1 MLKKLSRAHLSCKEI
16 RDQGAQLCEFSK
28 RYNAKFPPV
37 SYFFSTSNNYLLIFY
52 IVDVRWEIRS
62 GFKTQERLATQN
74 EELENLYYQLLTE
87 EFFLNSPARIEKK
100 AKEDLGMVKVRPKKI
115 K

>member
-1 MLKKLSRAHLSCKEI
+1 MKNFYLPIIFFQLVIITYLSFI
-16 RDQGAQLCEFSK
+16 
-28 RYNAKFPPV
+28 
-37 SYFFSTSNNYLLIFY
+37 

-62 GFKTQERLATQN
+62 GFKSQEILTNQN

-87 EFFLNSPARIEKK
+87 EFFLNSPARIEQK
-100 AKEDLGMVKVRPKKI
+100 AREDLGMVKVRPRKI

>member
-1 MLKKLSRAHLSCKEI
+1 MKNLYLPIIFFQLVIITYLSFI
-16 RDQGAQLCEFSK
+16 
-28 RYNAKFPPV
+28 
-37 SYFFSTSNNYLLIFY
+37 

-62 GFKTQERLATQN
+62 GFKSQEILTTQN

-87 EFFLNSPARIEKK
+87 EFFLNSPARIEQK
-100 AKEDLGMVKVRPKKI
+100 AREDLGMVKVRPRKI

>member
-1 MLKKLSRAHLSCKEI
+1 MKNFYLPIIFFQLVIITYLSFI
-16 RDQGAQLCEFSK
+16 
-28 RYNAKFPPV
+28 
-37 SYFFSTSNNYLLIFY
+37 

-62 GFKTQERLATQN
+62 GFKSQEILTTQN

-87 EFFLNSPARIEKK
+87 EFFLNSPARIEQK
-100 AKEDLGMVKVRPKKI
+100 AREDLGMVKVRPSKI

>member
-1 MLKKLSRAHLSCKEI
+1 MKNFYPPIIFFQLVIITYLSFI
-16 RDQGAQLCEFSK
+16 
-28 RYNAKFPPV
+28 
-37 SYFFSTSNNYLLIFY
+37 

-62 GFKTQERLATQN
+62 SFKSQEILTIQN

-87 EFFLNSPARIEKK
+87 EFFLNSPARIEQK
-100 AKEDLGMVKVRPKKI
+100 AREDLGMVKVRPRKI

>member
-1 MLKKLSRAHLSCKEI
+1 MKNFYLPIIFFQLVIITYLS
-16 RDQGAQLCEFSK
+16 F
-28 RYNAKFPPV
+28 V
-37 SYFFSTSNNYLLIFY
+37 

-62 GFKTQERLATQN
+62 GFKTQEILTNQN

-87 EFFLNSPARIEKK
+87 EFFLNSPARVEQM
-100 AKEDLGMVKVRPKKI
+100 AREDLGMVKVKPKKI

>member
-1 MLKKLSRAHLSCKEI
+1 MKNYYLPMIFIELVIITYLSFIL
-16 RDQGAQLCEFSK
+16 
-28 RYNAKFPPV
+28 
-37 SYFFSTSNNYLLIFY
+37 
-52 IVDVRWEIRS
+52 VDIRWEIRS
-62 GFKTQERLATQN
+62 GFKKQEILTIQN

-100 AKEDLGMVKVRPKKI
+100 AMEDLGMVKVRPKKI

>member
-1 MLKKLSRAHLSCKEI
+1 MKNFYLPIIFFQLVIITYLS
-16 RDQGAQLCEFSK
+16 F
-28 RYNAKFPPV
+28 V
-37 SYFFSTSNNYLLIFY
+37 

-62 GFKTQERLATQN
+62 GFKTQEILTTQN

-87 EFFLNSPARIEKK
+87 EFFLNSPARIEQK
-100 AKEDLGMVKVRPKKI
+100 AKEDLGMVKVKPKKI

>member
-1 MLKKLSRAHLSCKEI
+1 MKNFYLPIIFFQLVIITYLSFI
-16 RDQGAQLCEFSK
+16 
-28 RYNAKFPPV
+28 
-37 SYFFSTSNNYLLIFY
+37 

-62 GFKTQERLATQN
+62 GFKSQEILTTQN

-87 EFFLNSPARIEKK
+87 EFFLNSPARIEQK
-100 AKEDLGMVKVRPKKI
+100 AREDLGMVKVRPKKI

>member
-1 MLKKLSRAHLSCKEI
+1 MKNFYLPIIFFQLVIITYLSFI
-16 RDQGAQLCEFSK
+16 
-28 RYNAKFPPV
+28 
-37 SYFFSTSNNYLLIFY
+37 

-62 GFKTQERLATQN
+62 GFKSQEILTTQN

-87 EFFLNSPARIEKK
+87 EFFLNSPARIEQK
-100 AKEDLGMVKVRPKKI
+100 AKEDLGMIKVRPRKI

>member
-1 MLKKLSRAHLSCKEI
+1 MMKNFYLPIIFFQLVIITYLSFI
-16 RDQGAQLCEFSK
+16 
-28 RYNAKFPPV
+28 
-37 SYFFSTSNNYLLIFY
+37 

-62 GFKTQERLATQN
+62 GFKSQEILTTQN

-87 EFFLNSPARIEKK
+87 EFFLNSPARIEQK
-100 AKEDLGMVKVRPKKI
+100 AREDLGMVKVRPRKI

>member
-1 MLKKLSRAHLSCKEI
+1 MRNLYLPVIFFQLVIITYLSFI
-16 RDQGAQLCEFSK
+16 
-28 RYNAKFPPV
+28 
-37 SYFFSTSNNYLLIFY
+37 
-52 IVDVRWEIRS
+52 IVDIRWEIRS
-62 GFKTQERLATQN
+62 GFKIQERLTIQN

-100 AKEDLGMVKVRPKKI
+100 AKEDLGMIKVRPKKI

>member
-1 MLKKLSRAHLSCKEI
+1 MKNFYLPIIFFQLVIITYLSFI
-16 RDQGAQLCEFSK
+16 
-28 RYNAKFPPV
+28 
-37 SYFFSTSNNYLLIFY
+37 

-62 GFKTQERLATQN
+62 GFKSQEILTTQN

-87 EFFLNSPARIEKK
+87 EFFLNSPARIEQK
-100 AKEDLGMVKVRPKKI
+100 ARETLGMVKVRPRKI

>member
-1 MLKKLSRAHLSCKEI
+1 MQNFHLSVI
-16 RDQGAQLCEFSK
+16 FFQL
-28 RYNAKFPPV
+28 V
-37 SYFFSTSNNYLLIFY
+37 IITYLSFI

-62 GFKTQERLATQN
+62 GFKTQEILTIQN
-74 EELENLYYQLLTE
+74 EELENLYHQLLTE

-100 AKEDLGMVKVRPKKI
+100 AKEDLGMIKVRPKKI

>member
-1 MLKKLSRAHLSCKEI
+1 MKNFYLPIIFFQLAIITYLSFI
-16 RDQGAQLCEFSK
+16 
-28 RYNAKFPPV
+28 
-37 SYFFSTSNNYLLIFY
+37 

-62 GFKTQERLATQN
+62 SFKTQEMLTIQN

-87 EFFLNSPARIEKK
+87 EFFLNSPARIEQK
-100 AKEDLGMVKVRPKKI
+100 AKEDLGMVKVKPKKI

>member
-1 MLKKLSRAHLSCKEI
+1 MKNFYLPIIFLQLVIITYLSFI
-16 RDQGAQLCEFSK
+16 
-28 RYNAKFPPV
+28 
-37 SYFFSTSNNYLLIFY
+37 

-62 GFKTQERLATQN
+62 GFKSQEILTTQN

-87 EFFLNSPARIEKK
+87 EFFLNSPARIEQK
-100 AKEDLGMVKVRPKKI
+100 AREDLGMVKIRPRKI

>member
-1 MLKKLSRAHLSCKEI
+1 MKNFYLPIIFIQLVIITYLSFI
-16 RDQGAQLCEFSK
+16 
-28 RYNAKFPPV
+28 
-37 SYFFSTSNNYLLIFY
+37 

-62 GFKTQERLATQN
+62 CFKSQEILTTQN

-87 EFFLNSPARIEKK
+87 EFFLNSPARVEQM
-100 AKEDLGMVKVRPKKI
+100 AREDLGMVKVKPKKI